1 MLQIGDIV
9 TVKSSPGIPATV
21 TGILHEQSETY
32 TLSKEVVNGRY
43 VWVRET
49 VTIYGLDDG
58 PCWWTDE
65 LLQLTGERGDVP
77 PHAYNLGDKVRI
89 IAEGEGSTWVVKA
102 IRHRTDGYEYELI
115 APDRASRRVGEVEI
129 ASTDA
134 YTLF

>member
-9 TVKSSPGIPATV
+9 TVKSSPNIPATI
-21 TGILHEQSETY
+21 TGVLHEQSETY

-43 VWVRET
+43 VWARET

-65 LLQLTGERGDVP
+65 LLQPTGDHRDVQ
-77 PHAYNLGDKVRI
+77 PHAYNLGDKVRFLP
-89 IAEGEGSTWVVKA
+89 EGEGTTWIVKA
-102 IRHRTDGYEYELI
+102 IRHRTDGYEYEFT
-115 APDRASRRVGEVEI
+115 APDRAPKRVGEAEI
-129 ASTDA
+129 APTDA